1 MVSRWLT
8 VLFSAVTELIRTPGV
23 SSTLVGMTTPDEVAT
38 NVRATLEAFGI
49 LPNDS
54 EAHEKIALAE
64 VKAALA
70 GIAGVSWPSGKACN
84 NS

>member
-1 MVSRWLT
+1 
-8 VLFSAVTELIRTPGV
+8 
-23 SSTLVGMTTPDEVAT
+23 VAT